1 MYEFCFPTWLFSY
14 FFVIMIHSA
23 RSLFYAHFIKLFHFF
38 SLSLFRHCFS
48 TFIQLLCFLSTFSH
62 SKNDWKCPGRFGYQ
76 SSKVG
81 GRELQF
87 IFHVWLGKYLH
98 SAGLIS
104 LDQHIWE
111 KFPVLLCKVAPISSA
126 YPPRLAHKPFQPYK
140 SFEYQQVLLFWSF
153 KSRPKWRFH
162 QNVNSLTVVQ
172 LRLN

>member
-1 MYEFCFPTWLFSY
+1 
-14 FFVIMIHSA
+14 MIHSA

-38 SLSLFRHCFS
+38 LSLPFDIVFRRSFNC
-48 TFIQLLCFLSTFSH
+48 CVFLSTFSH

-76 SSKVG
+76 SAKVG

-140 SFEYQQVLLFWSF
+140 SFEYQQVALFWSF
-153 KSRPKWRFH
+153 NSRPKLRFH
-162 QNVNSLTVVQ
+162 QNVNSLTLAQ